1 MLRSTLPSAILFII
15 GYAMAACALI
25 TVRNLI
31 GYVGNGTDIVLILG
45 VGLLGSFLLG
55 LNAGGRSTLATRST
69 RRRVIRNLTA
79 TLLLLG
85 LSLSVIVLDAFF
97 LSFAEIGFM
106 NRLLL
111 TFLFTFIF
119 LLPSAFLLGHS
130 VPLLAGYF
138 RQLSSGRAAG
148 RVLVALGLGA
158 LSGVCLT
165 LLILMPFSGVHIA
178 ALSVI
183 ILLTL
188 AIALLNRA
196 LTFRTML
203 VPGLV
208 MLGCIALNSHYI
220 FRALGI
226 YHQNAYN
233 SVRIITTEDGTRA
246 LLANNLVTATYNPET
261 KETAL
266 VTTAAEDILLKPLGT
281 EVSHDILVI
290 GAGGFTFGLQ
300 DTLNAITY
308 VDFDPDIKGVIED
321 HFLGQ
326 KLTPNKKFVAG
337 SARSALL
344 DAIRTGKKY
353 DVVYV
358 NAYNGEIW
366 LPESLVT
373 QDFFE
378 DIRQVLKPEGVA
390 GANLIVSPSLE
401 NDYSLYLDNTFRSV
415 FPVQMR
421 MPAYPV
427 NVRERNKAYMMPFL
441 YVGYNAPLS
450 KSGTIYTDER
460 SRVMFS
466 KPLNRSY

>member
-1 MLRSTLPSAILFII
+1 MLRSTLPSAVLFII

-31 GYVGNGTDIVLILG
+31 GYVGNGTDIVSLLTA
-45 VGLLGSFLLG
+45 GLLIALLLG
-55 LNAGGRSTLATRST
+55 LNAGGRTALVVTST

-79 TLLLLG
+79 SLLLLG

-97 LSFAEIGFM
+97 MGFAEIGLK
-106 NRLLL
+106 NRLIL
-111 TFLFTFIF
+111 TFLFVFIF
-119 LLPSAFLLGHS
+119 MLPSAFLAGQTI
-130 VPLLAGYF
+130 PWLAGYF
-138 RQLSSGRAAG
+138 RHLPPERVAG

-158 LSGVCLT
+158 LTGAFLT
-165 LLILMPFSGVHIA
+165 LLVLMPFSGVHIA
-178 ALSVI
+178 ALAVV

-188 AIALLNRA
+188 AIALLNRV
-196 LTFRTML
+196 LTLRTML
-203 VPGLV
+203 IPGLI

-233 SVRIITTEDGTRA
+233 SVRIVTTEDGTRA
-246 LLANNLVTATYNPET
+246 LFANNMATATYNPDT
-261 KETAL
+261 RTPGQ
-266 VTTAAEDILLKPLGT
+266 TTTSAEDILLKPLGI
-281 EVSHDILVI
+281 EASHDILVI
-290 GAGGFTFGLQ
+290 GSGGFTFGLT

-308 VDFDPDIKGVIED
+308 VDFDPDIKGVVED

-337 SARSALL
+337 SARDILI
-344 DAIRTGKKY
+344 DEIRAGKKY
-353 DVVYV
+353 DVVYM
-358 NAYNGEIW
+358 NAYNGEVW

-378 DIRQVLKPEGVA
+378 DVRQVLKSEGVM
-390 GANLIVSPSLE
+390 GLNLIISPSLD
-401 NDYSLYLDNTFRSV
+401 NDYSLYLDNTFKSV

-421 MPAYPV
+421 MPVYPV
-427 NVRERNKAYMMPFL
+427 NVRERNAAYMMPFL
-441 YVGYNAPLS
+441 YVGYNAPLT

-460 SRVMFS
+460 SQMLFN
-466 KPLNRSY
+466 KPLSRNY